1 VVNYHGLA
9 RRYVLPS
16 GFLMRPLLNGG
27 TLGAP
32 HRYSQ
37 PFMNVQAWIETEL
50 WADGYFCPSRLGSP
64 VELFRSGVSRPL
76 VASLVDGCR
85 GTPTWSSYSSLSPT
99 DSLFRRVR
107 GLVRR
112 YGASWFYITDPDNA
126 LSVFHWSKVIDADA
140 FGPWEL
146 AEFERNRAVEGGC
159 SHLGIAFHSK
169 QGLLVFS
176 LCDAFVIDSYGSP
189 EFMTELKEA
198 LARPSK

>member
-1 VVNYHGLA
+1 
-9 RRYVLPS
+9 
-16 GFLMRPLLNGG
+16 MRPLLNGG

-64 VELFRSGVSRPL
+64 VELFRSGVSYPL

-85 GTPTWSSYSSLSPT
+85 GTPTWSSFGSLSPT

-112 YGASWFYITDPDNA
+112 HGASWFYITDPDNA
-126 LSVFHWSKVIDADA
+126 LSVFHWSKVIDADV
-140 FGPWEL
+140 FRPWEL
-146 AEFERNRAVEGGC
+146 AEFERNPAEQGGC

-176 LCDAFVIDSYGSP
+176 LGAAFVIDSYGSP

-198 LARPSK
+198 VARPSE